1 MAIETPYGKP
11 ALMSGVRSEA
21 QRRSQEGAPAA
32 RQWVFP
38 PLHDAPQS
46 LHGQLILNTGAVQ
59 RGGWEIGWAQIV
71 GKRHS
76 LCEDSM
82 GASWSGLS
90 AGIGPHDSAEQAIA
104 VVLAD
109 GVGGG
114 ARGDV
119 ASHAL
124 VQHCLGLQHPAAGA
138 TGPYSLLA
146 GLGLADSAVNKS
158 LATLTTMPG
167 AATLAA
173 AWLDGS
179 GSGWI
184 SRVGDAR
191 LSILQPAT
199 GLWQPLMPDQSYAN
213 LSEPPPLP
221 EQLHA
226 PARMV
231 GAGLMGTPE
240 LAQFSLCPGEV
251 LMLSSDGLHEWLRD
265 ASGLLA
271 SYTQAFSL
279 EDLAQGMALLARGNG
294 SDDDISV
301 LLARKSRSNTLD

>member
-11 ALMSGVRSEA
+11 AMSSGNPAET
-21 QRRSQEGAPAA
+21 QRRPCRETVETPG
-32 RQWVFP
+32 QWLFP
-38 PLHDAPQS
+38 PLQHPAQS
-46 LHGQLILNTGAVQ
+46 LHGQLMLSSGALH

-71 GKRHS
+71 GMRHH

-82 GASWSGLS
+82 GVAW
-90 AGIGPHDSAEQAIA
+90 AGADAQPHSRSPIELEAIA
-104 VVLAD
+104 LTLAD

-114 ARGDV
+114 ARGDL

-124 VQHCLGLQHPAAGA
+124 VQHCLGLPHPAVDQS
-138 TGPYSLLA
+138 GPSALLA
-146 GLGLADSAVNKS
+146 GLSLADTAVNKS
-158 LATLTTMPG
+158 LATITTMPG

-173 AWLDGS
+173 AWLDAS
-179 GSGWI
+179 GYGWV

-191 LSILQPAT
+191 LSVLHAASGQWLPVMA
-199 GLWQPLMPDQSYAN
+199 DQNYAN
-213 LSEPPPLP
+213 LGETPPVP

-240 LAQFSLCPGEV
+240 LVPFALQANEV
-251 LMLSSDGLHEWLRD
+251 LMLSSDGLHEWLGDRF
-265 ASGLLA
+265 ASPQPSAPGSRLVDWASMLA
-271 SYTQAFSL
+271 L
-279 EDLAQGMALLARGNG
+279 RARENG

-301 LLARKSRSNTLD
+301 LLARKTPH

>member
-1 MAIETPYGKP
+1 M
-11 ALMSGVRSEA
+11 
-21 QRRSQEGAPAA
+21 
-32 RQWVFP
+32 
-38 PLHDAPQS
+38 
-46 LHGQLILNTGAVQ
+46 LNTGALR
-59 RGGWEIGWAQIV
+59 RGGWEMGWAQVV
-71 GKRHS
+71 GRRHR

-82 GASWSGLS
+82 GIAWSGAS
-90 AGIGPHDSAEQAIA
+90 AGINPYGPVCQAITLA
-104 VVLAD
+104 LAD

-124 VQHCLGLQHPAAGA
+124 VQHCLGLQHPSDRSAG
-138 TGPYSLLA
+138 PSPLLA
-146 GLGLADSAVNKS
+146 GLGLADAAVNKS
-158 LATLTTMPG
+158 LATLTSMPG

-179 GSGWI
+179 GRGWI

-199 GLWQPLMPDQSYAN
+199 GQWQPLMADQSYAN
-213 LSEPPPLP
+213 LGEAPPLP

-231 GAGLMGTPE
+231 GAGLLGTPE
-240 LAQFSLCPGEV
+240 VAPFTLCTGEV
-251 LMLSSDGLHEWLRD
+251 LMLSSDGLHEWLGD
-265 ASGLLA
+265 SSASF
-271 SYTQAFSL
+271 TQHIQAPHL
-279 EDLAQGMALLARGNG
+279 GDLARRLALLARENG

-301 LLARKSRSNTLD
+301 LLARKTPC

>member
-1 MAIETPYGKP
+1 MQSKT
-11 ALMSGVRSEA
+11 
-21 QRRSQEGAPAA
+21 QRRSQEDAPAA

-38 PLHDAPQS
+38 PLQDAPQS
-46 LHGQLILNTGAVQ
+46 LHGQLMLNTGELQ
-59 RGGWEIGWAQIV
+59 RGGWEIGWAQVV
-71 GKRHS
+71 GKRHR

-82 GASWSGLS
+82 GIAWSGAS
-90 AGIGPHDSAEQAIA
+90 AGIAPHEPA
-104 VVLAD
+104 VKALKLILAD

-114 ARGDV
+114 ARGEV

-124 VQHCLGLQHPAAGA
+124 VQHCLGLPHPADGA
-138 TGPYSLLA
+138 IGPTRLLA
-146 GLGLADSAVNKS
+146 GLCLADAAVNKS

-179 GSGWI
+179 GRGWI

-191 LSILQPAT
+191 LSILRLGA
-199 GLWQPLMPDQSYAN
+199 GSWQPLMADQSYAN
-213 LSEPPPLP
+213 LGESPPLL

-240 LAQFSLCPGEV
+240 LAPFTLCAGEM
-251 LMLSSDGLHEWLRD
+251 LMLSSDGLHEWLGD
-265 ASGLLA
+265 STGLL
-271 SYTQAFSL
+271 TQTTPATPTL
-279 EDLAQGMALLARGNG
+279 GDLARRLALLARENG
-294 SDDDISV
+294 SDDNISV
-301 LLARKSRSNTLD
+301 LLARKTPH

>member
-11 ALMSGVRSEA
+11 ALKSGAPAET
-21 QRRSQEGAPAA
+21 QCRSQEDAPAA

-38 PLHDAPQS
+38 PLQNAPQS
-46 LHGQLILNTGAVQ
+46 LHGQLMLSAGALQ

-71 GKRHS
+71 GKRHR

-82 GASWSGLS
+82 GVAWSSTS
-90 AGIGPHDSAEQAIA
+90 AGVNTHEPAVQAITLT
-104 VVLAD
+104 LAD

-114 ARGDV
+114 ARGEV

-124 VQHCLGLQHPAAGA
+124 VQHCLGLPHPADGA
-138 TGPYSLLA
+138 TGPSPLLA
-146 GLGLADSAVNKS
+146 GLGLADAAVNKS

-173 AWLDGS
+173 AWLDAS
-179 GSGWI
+179 GRGWI

-191 LSILQPAT
+191 LSIIQAAT
-199 GLWQPLMPDQSYAN
+199 GRWQPLMADQSYAN
-213 LSEPPPLP
+213 LGEAPPLP

-240 LAQFSLCPGEV
+240 LAPFNLCAGEV
-251 LMLSSDGLHEWLRD
+251 LMLSSDGLHEWLGDSAALFTQRMPD
-265 ASGLLA
+265 HRLGDLARRLVLLA
-271 SYTQAFSL
+271 S
-279 EDLAQGMALLARGNG
+279 ENG

-301 LLARKSRSNTLD
+301 LLVRKTPH